1 MTDDIENE
9 TPEEN
14 AADETVND
22 AAMDAE
28 VDAGGG
34 GENDAAD
41 PADIDADADEA
52 DLDPEDNLEMFDG
65 PDRLSELEA
74 EAADLKDKL
83 LRAVAETENV
93 RRRSQREKED
103 ALKYATAG
111 FATDIVSVADNLD
124 RALES
129 VAPESRAADP
139 ALDNL
144 MTGVEMVKR
153 ELLTSFERAGITP
166 VDVEGQLFDPAC
178 HEALFEIEN
187 PDLPAGTV
195 MQVIQTGFRLRDRLL
210 RPAKV
215 GIAKGGPKPDA
226 SAAAGPEEETSASDA
241 AGAYDAP
248 PETGTNLDEEL

>member
-1 MTDDIENE
+1 MTNEAETMSEDTEN
-9 TPEEN
+9 PEIP
-14 AADETVND
+14 AADEAAAVNEAELQAEQDSTEGGD
-22 AAMDAE
+22 APDTSE
-28 VDAGGG
+28 GD
-34 GENDAAD
+34 
-41 PADIDADADEA
+41 
-52 DLDPEDNLEMFDG
+52 DPEIVFEA
-65 PDRLSELEA
+65 PDRLAELE
-74 EAADLKDKL
+74 EQVADLNDKL